1 MRKPALTIGSG
12 VLLALASLTLAGC
25 ANPID
30 EIIKQGTE
38 NAIEGAIE
46 GATENADIDINTGG
60 GASVPTDWPSEVP
73 LPDGEV
79 QMSVKADGSFSLT
92 MLAEAAEV
100 EATIERIKAAGFTD
114 DGSIDVG
121 EMRILSLK
129 NDAWSVGITVTEDP
143 SSGKTMMMYIV
154 SPV

>member
-30 EIIKQGTE
+30 EIITQGTQ

-60 GASVPTDWPSEVP
+60 GASVPADWPSEVP

-100 EATIERIKAAGFTD
+100 EATIRADQGRRFH
-114 DGSIDVG
+114 
-121 EMRILSLK
+121 R
-129 NDAWSVGITVTEDP
+129 
-143 SSGKTMMMYIV
+143 
-154 SPV
+154 

>member
-12 VLLALASLTLAGC
+12 VLVALASLTLVGC

-30 EIIKQGTE
+30 EIITQGTQ

-46 GATENADIDINTGG
+46 GATGNADIDINTGG
-60 GASVPTDWPSEVP
+60 GASVPADWPSEVP

-92 MLAEAAEV
+92 MLADAAEV
-100 EATIERIKAAGFTD
+100 EATVERIKAAGFTD

-121 EMRILSLK
+121 ETRILALK
-129 NDAWSVGITVTEDP
+129 NDLWSVGITITEDP